1 MVTIIW
7 KFLTLLKPKGAFGEL
22 LQRWYPQ
29 RDYTMGGDLEGEA
42 PQKNFGIL
50 NIITRKFSFKR
61 EGFAQRIL
69 ILKSSTMGEGVGR
82 RFY

>member
-7 KFLTLLKPKGAFGEL
+7 KFLTLLKPNGAFGEL

-29 RDYTMGGDLEGEA
+29 RDYTGGGLGGDP

-61 EGFAQRIL
+61 EGFTQRIF
-69 ILKSSTMGEGVGR
+69 ISKSSSMGEGVGR